1 MYYPTP
7 ESLPPDLRAG
17 LPPEASEL
25 YRLTFNAAY
34 DAEKADFEQA
44 GKIAWTTL
52 LTHFERRPDGTW
64 GRRNT
69 SPPRM

>member
-7 ESLPPDLRAG
+7 DSLPEDLRRDLPPDAQ
-17 LPPEASEL
+17 EL

-34 DAEKADFEQA
+34 AAEKCDFEQA

-52 LTHFERRPDGTW
+52 QTHFKRLPDGTW
-64 GRRNT
+64 ARRAT
-69 SPPRM
+69 PPPRM